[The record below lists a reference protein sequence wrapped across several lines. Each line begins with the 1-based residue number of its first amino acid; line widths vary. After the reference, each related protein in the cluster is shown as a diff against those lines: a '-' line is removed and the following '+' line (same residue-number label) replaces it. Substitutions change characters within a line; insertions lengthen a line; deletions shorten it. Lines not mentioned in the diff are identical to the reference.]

1 PRSRRVQAQRK
12 FAQGAY
18 VPPNAAA
25 VAAVDHRRDA
35 AQDARNVTIN
45 NMTATSLLD
54 VVSLQGLHT
63 HLQPVVV
70 VERLRETN
78 PCKDVTRQEKEITPP
93 TLQTNG
99 DTTDKSLVS
108 EIFTKPHEFLMD
120 DADDAFSGDNE
131 SNADMQLRFEESPI
145 SIESGP
151 EDVDFDNDDTV
162 KCCTNGNTVKVNNET
177 SPRVDEPTLINLIKS
192 ETNDKRLQ
200 PNEKHNSNKEVAADG
215 KESSCTGKES
225 SGKNKELF
233 KEHSTKS
240 KNNTKGKVSIKGKVI
255 SKSKDNTKCKVNKG
269 KGSSAKGNGVSKGSR
284 NKAKQPRINDEN
296 SLASVLRS
304 LQKAADKNAQ
314 KTHIMSL
321 RKRRLSNG
329 RLCATTARKI
339 HTLRGKNVTSNKKKT
354 ESSKPHS
361 SSEFSVDDNR
371 PLTYYAQNN
380 KANKKSPKKRNHY
393 FDSCFYGPVLEALLP
408 GPSSTKKIILEP
420 YVPPPSGSLIPK
432 RLQNQSAEPV
442 AGPSGLQR
450 TLEPVAGPSGLQRH
464 STEPGPSGLQRK
476 TFEPVAG
483 SSALQRLASEPVV
496 GPSGLQRLTLE
507 PVAGPSG
514 LQRMKPAPVAGPSG
528 LQRLTSEP
536 VAGPSGIHKRV
547 LRNPRISRGQS
558 VEQQDIQILAGL
570 SVLPCVAAKWGTVQ
584 QVINATKEE
593 MDTRCATCVA
603 CLRIDK
609 LIKLSKLLHR
619 LDLTGT
625 NNQATAES
633 EPENDDEYD
642 NEPKSPEED
651 TGHVYLDLFPKHPR
665 LMMKLRIHEVHGK
678 QLLSACLIPKNDAR
692 KNNEDF
698 LLEEK
703 EHLLDQLINT
713 LTISLPGEILNFDQA
728 QIDDAPHS
736 VERVQGILS
745 RPDRV
750 NEPGRAHP
758 VEVHRNVQVPQA
770 NVQVPRA
777 AVQSQVVE
785 RHMLNNVYEE
795 GDDADNDANSDDDE
809 EDDDYDRRERDERIS
824 AEDLNESSADAIL
837 QMHPVGGVLQEGPVF
852 RPTKEE
858 FKNPMEY
865 FMKIWDQA
873 YEFGI
878 CKIIPPPG
886 WKPKCQ
892 SCEGIRFDVA
902 KQYISRMFNRWG
914 TAMRELACI
923 KFCASRANG
932 IPCRTPMVR
941 GMEINMP
948 KLYHLVQRHGGL
960 ELVLNKKRWLRVGR
974 DMNFP
979 RNVSFLRRLDQ
990 LYVKYLL
997 PYDSLAPNERR
1008 ELFGIVEKAWSKKNQ
1023 RLLDRALNPLRAQR
1037 RMLGLTD
1044 TEEEPE
1050 EQSPAMAVVKE
1061 AEDCIVRGPIMNY
1074 TRFKEISEYAYNIV
1088 YGYSRE
1094 NNPMSLEEK
1103 EELYWRYVV
1112 QGNEHIC
1119 VHTAAIDTGSDPSRG
1134 SSRTLTLKDISQ
1146 NKENVL
1152 RFLGAVSGLTA
1163 PTLNLGM
1170 AFSTNCFY
1178 MDPHT
1183 LPWLDMLYKGDPR
1196 IWYAIPSKQTD
1207 NFRKA
1212 VNTLCPSFC
1221 QKKSLWLST
1230 DIAMIPPQLLREYNV
1245 SVTRVVQEDNEIIL
1259 AFPHCYTSSINTG
1272 YSESESI
1279 YFAPV
1284 TWLHTVY
1291 EVFKEARESCEPT
1304 MFSLEELL
1312 LRIGKASGVDRA
1324 TLRAAQPVFD
1334 KVLRDEITNRL
1345 ILQERGMKIVHQ
1357 PDIPKPKNTGR
1368 RRRRNRTFIQ
1378 EECEYCRATLFFS
1391 KVTGLVRNSYLCLEH
1406 ALNILNVKK
1415 MPITED
1421 VQIITKV
1428 TIEELNH
1435 VNDDMK
1441 RRIENGEESAP
1452 SDSDD

>member
-1 PRSRRVQAQRK
+1 M
-12 FAQGAY
+12 
-18 VPPNAAA
+18 
-25 VAAVDHRRDA
+25 
-35 AQDARNVTIN
+35 I
-45 NMTATSLLD
+45 
-54 VVSLQGLHT
+54 GLHT

-99 DTTDKSLVS
+99 DATDKSLVS

-162 KCCTNGNTVKVNNET
+162 KCCTNGNAVKVNNET
-177 SPRVDEPTLINLIKS
+177 SPRVDEPTLINLIKP

-200 PNEKHNSNKEVAADG
+200 RNEKHNSNKEVAADG

-233 KEHSTKS
+233 KEHSNS
-240 KNNTKGKVSIKGKVI
+240 
-255 SKSKDNTKCKVNKG
+255 
-269 KGSSAKGNGVSKGSR
+269 VSKGSR

-393 FDSCFYGPVLEALLP
+393 FDGCFYGPVLEALLP
-408 GPSSTKKIILEP
+408 GPSSTKKIILDP

-476 TFEPVAG
+476 TFESVAG
-483 SSALQRLASEPVV
+483 SSALQRLTSEPVV
-496 GPSGLQRLTLE
+496 GPTGLQRLTSE

-528 LQRLTSEP
+528 LQRLSSEP

-736 VERVQGILS
+736 VERTGPCI
-745 RPDRV
+745 
-750 NEPGRAHP
+750 NEAGRSHP

-785 RHMLNNVYEE
+785 RHMLNN
-795 GDDADNDANSDDDE
+795 
-809 EDDDYDRRERDERIS
+809 
-824 AEDLNESSADAIL
+824 
-837 QMHPVGGVLQEGPVF
+837 MHPVGGVLQEGPVF

-1061 AEDCIVRGPIMNY
+1061 AEDCI
-1074 TRFKEISEYAYNIV
+1074 ISEYAYNIV

-1183 LPWLDMLYKGDPR
+1183 LPWLDM
-1196 IWYAIPSKQTD
+1196 YAIPSKQTD